1 MCAGSSHQ
9 FSFEICFCFFF
20 RFCCVAHLNS
30 NTNWNFLEFDLLANA
45 LKISHDLYM
54 IYGREMTI
62 SLSSDHNLLTMRAHS
77 SVTFY

>member
-1 MCAGSSHQ
+1 MFLFF
-9 FSFEICFCFFF
+9 FSFLL
-20 RFCCVAHLNS
+20 CVAHLNS

-62 SLSSDHNLLTMRAHS
+62 YEPSLSSDHNLLTMRAHS
-77 SVTFY
+77 SVTFH